1 VAVTGR
7 LILDLLNGII
17 NDKGSDSNNK
27 EIER

>member
-1 VAVTGR
+1 